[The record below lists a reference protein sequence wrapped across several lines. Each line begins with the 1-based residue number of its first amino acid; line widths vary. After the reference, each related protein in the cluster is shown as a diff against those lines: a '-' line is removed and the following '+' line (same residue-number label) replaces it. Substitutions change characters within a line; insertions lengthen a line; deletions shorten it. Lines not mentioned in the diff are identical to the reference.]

1 MAKAFECE
9 VCGVLVAGE
18 PTTIK
23 KEIHY
28 TNDQRIEFRAVMY
41 GIAISLWEDDE
52 TTWDPDVCE
61 DCQIQAMRDLIRDY
75 EKED

>member
-23 KEIHY
+23 KEIHL
-28 TNDQRIEFRAVMY
+28 TNAHSIEILVAMYGRAVN
-41 GIAISLWEDDE
+41 LWEDDE
-52 TTWDPDVCE
+52 TTWDPDVCH
-61 DCQIQAMRDLIRDY
+61 DCQVQAMRDLIRAY
-75 EKED
+75 ERED